1 MDEFILSTVGIEDVF
16 KGYRLQDGSIVNV
29 RIMDT
34 GGQERFDAI
43 NANYYKDADCCL
55 LVYDITSEKSFD
67 KIKDYYIGKIK
78 ENCKSIIKVILLG
91 NKTDL
96 KDERKISLKSGT
108 DLAKENGFIFMESS
122 CKDNYNVSDAFT
134 TLIEMTN
141 SELIKTSKRKNFKIK
156 GKINDIKDGKN
167 KKCC

>member
-1 MDEFILSTVGIEDVF
+1 MDKYILPTIVF
-16 KGYRLQDGSIVNV
+16 DASFQSYRLSDGSVVNV

-34 GGQERFDAI
+34 GGQERYDSI
-43 NANYYKDADCCL
+43 IESYYKDADCCL

-122 CKDNYNVSDAFT
+122 CKDN
-134 TLIEMTN
+134 
-141 SELIKTSKRKNFKIK
+141 
-156 GKINDIKDGKN
+156 
-167 KKCC
+167 